1 MVSSSHKQFFNV
13 IVIDGLHSL
22 DSTSTSVLAAEII
35 YSHSLDITKF
45 CHSNDSIFPWN
56 QILCGKIID
65 IISDGS
71 SSLIA
76 IFISDCE
83 DFFPYNTKKEI
94 SVCKNCQEFADLLF

>member
-1 MVSSSHKQFFNV
+1 MCGGHQKLFD
-13 IVIDGLHSL
+13 IVIFNGLHSL
-22 DSTSTSVLAAEII
+22 DSASASVLAAEII
-35 YSHSLDITKF
+35 YGHPLNIAKLG
-45 CHSNDSIFPWN
+45 HRNDSIFPWN

-76 IFISDCE
+76 VFVSDCK

-94 SVCKNCQEFADLLF
+94 SVCKNCQEFADFLL